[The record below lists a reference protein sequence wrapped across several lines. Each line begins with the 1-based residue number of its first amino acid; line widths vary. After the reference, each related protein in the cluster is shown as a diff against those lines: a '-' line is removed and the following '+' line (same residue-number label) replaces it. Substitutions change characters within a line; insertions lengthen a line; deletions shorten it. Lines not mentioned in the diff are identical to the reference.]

1 MELKIEGAAD
11 LPKAL
16 VDPGQVDEILLN
28 LAMNARDAAGG
39 RGDFT
44 LRVEPQLINLDAAQ
58 ALGVQPG
65 PYLAILALDHGP
77 GVPAN
82 IAARIFDPFFTTKT
96 PGQGTGLG
104 LASAYGI
111 ARQHGGRLELL
122 ASDRGA
128 LFRVLLPQAPGA
140 VALQMSSAPKTK
152 GSLLLVDDESS
163 LVDLLAPALTR
174 QGYKV
179 STAGEAEAALA
190 QWDSQGGFDLLVTD
204 LRMPGMDGKELALRL
219 REKRP
224 GLPVLFISGWSPETP
239 DAGLEAGTH
248 LLAKPFRLAELYRA
262 LELLQMS

>member
-1 MELKIEGAAD
+1 
-11 LPKAL
+11 
-16 VDPGQVDEILLN
+16 
-28 LAMNARDAAGG
+28 
-39 RGDFT
+39 
-44 LRVEPQLINLDAAQ
+44 
-58 ALGVQPG
+58 
-65 PYLAILALDHGP
+65 
-77 GVPAN
+77 
-82 IAARIFDPFFTTKT
+82 
-96 PGQGTGLG
+96 
-104 LASAYGI
+104 
-111 ARQHGGRLELL
+111 
-122 ASDRGA
+122 
-128 LFRVLLPQAPGA
+128 
-140 VALQMSSAPKTK
+140 MSSAPKTK